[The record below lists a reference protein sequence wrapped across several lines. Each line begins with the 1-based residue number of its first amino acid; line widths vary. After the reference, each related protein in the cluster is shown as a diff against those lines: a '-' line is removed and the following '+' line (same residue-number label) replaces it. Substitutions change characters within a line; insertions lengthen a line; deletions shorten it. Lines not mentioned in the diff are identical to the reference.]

1 MANTTRS
8 RTAPLP
14 RRVPKRPAGPAA
26 AAAAV
31 SAPAPA
37 GPVRAAAPAE
47 PRTGPQP
54 AGPRV
59 SAAHRLRPAR
69 WRAGRLPVL
78 GVIAA
83 GAVGVALLWLS
94 NAPPVGGLGDALTG
108 AGDILGLLAGY
119 GVVVL
124 VALMARLP
132 PLERGIG
139 ASQLSR
145 WHAMGG
151 RYVISVIAAHAV
163 LITWGYAVTAHVN
176 VLSETASVLTTQPD
190 VLMATAGTG
199 LLTGVGITSAR
210 AVRRR
215 MSYEAWYYLHLY
227 AYLGIALAFA
237 HQFAVGGTFA
247 DSLSDRVFWSV
258 LYGIV
263 AALVIWYRILTPGRR
278 LARHHFRVAGLRQ
291 EAPDIM
297 SVYIAGEHLEE
308 LGAEPGQFF
317 RWRFL
322 SREHWWQSHPYSLS
336 AVPQPDVL
344 RITVKCRGDGSD
356 ALRRL
361 RPGTKVLAEGPY
373 GAFTPAPGRR
383 GVVLIAGGVG
393 ITPLRAM
400 FAALPDTAG
409 ERPGGI
415 TLVYRA
421 SHPRDIVFRRE
432 LDGIAATRGVVV
444 HYLTGSRRELGTDPL
459 SADNLARTVPGLHR
473 REAFVCGPPGMVDA
487 TIASLRAVGMP
498 RRRIHHE
505 SFDF

>member
-1 MANTTRS
+1 VANTIRS

-14 RRVPKRPAGPAA
+14 RPAPAPPPPAAPAGARPALWRAGPA
-26 AAAAV
+26 
-31 SAPAPA
+31 
-37 GPVRAAAPAE
+37 
-47 PRTGPQP
+47 Q
-54 AGPRV
+54 
-59 SAAHRLRPAR
+59 
-69 WRAGRLPVL
+69 VL

-83 GAVGVALLWLS
+83 GAVGVAALWLS
-94 NAPPVGGLGDALTG
+94 NAPPVTSLGDWLT
-108 AGDILGLLAGY
+108 AAANILGLLAGY

-132 PLERGIG
+132 PLERGLG
-139 ASQLSR
+139 TSQLSR
-145 WHAMGG
+145 WHGMGG
-151 RYVISVIAAHAV
+151 RYVLCVIAAHAV
-163 LITWGYAVTAHVN
+163 FVTWGYAVTAHVS
-176 VLSETASVLTTQPD
+176 VLSETASILTTQPD
-190 VLMATAGTG
+190 VLMATVGGA
-199 LLTGVGITSAR
+199 LLLAVGIVSAR
-210 AVRRR
+210 AIRRR
-215 MSYEAWYYLHLY
+215 MSYETWYYLHLY

-247 DSLSDRVFWSV
+247 GSLSNRVFWSV

-263 AALVIWYRILTPGRR
+263 AGLVIWYRIITPARR
-278 LARHHFRVAGLRQ
+278 LARHNFRVAGLRQ

-297 SVYIAGEHLEE
+297 SLYIAGEHLEE
-308 LGAEPGQFF
+308 LRAEPGQFF

-344 RITVKCRGDGSD
+344 RITVKCRGDGTD
-356 ALRRL
+356 ALRRV
-361 RPGTKVLAEGPY
+361 RPGTRVVAEGPY

-400 FAALPDTAG
+400 FAALPDTVG
-409 ERPGGI
+409 DRPGGI
-415 TLVYRA
+415 TLIYRA

-444 HYLTGSRRELGTDPL
+444 HYLTGSRRELGADPL
-459 SADNLARTVPGLHR
+459 EAASLTRIVPSLHR
-473 REAFVCGPPGMVDA
+473 REAYICGPPGMVD
-487 TIASLRAVGMP
+487 TVRASLRTAGMP

>member
-1 MANTTRS
+1 VANTIRS

-14 RRVPKRPAGPAA
+14 RPASSPPPPA
-26 AAAAV
+26 
-31 SAPAPA
+31 APA
-37 GPVRAAAPAE
+37 GARRAAAPAG
-47 PRTGPQP
+47 PGTAPQP
-54 AGPRV
+54 AVARPP
-59 SAAHRLRPAR
+59 AASRPAL
-69 WRAGRLPVL
+69 WRAGPRQVL

-83 GAVGVALLWLS
+83 GALGVAALWLS
-94 NAPPVGGLGDALTG
+94 NAPPVTSLGDALT
-108 AGDILGLLAGY
+108 AAANILGLLAGY

-132 PLERGIG
+132 PLERGLG
-139 ASQLSR
+139 TSQLSR
-145 WHAMGG
+145 WHGMGG
-151 RYVISVIAAHAV
+151 RYVLSVIAAHAV
-163 LITWGYAVTAHVN
+163 FVTWGYAVSAHVN
-176 VLSETASVLTTQPD
+176 VLSETASILTTQPD
-190 VLMATAGTG
+190 VLMATVGGA
-199 LLTGVGITSAR
+199 LLLAVGIVSAR
-210 AVRRR
+210 AIRRR
-215 MSYEAWYYLHLY
+215 MSYETWYYLHLY

-247 DSLSDRVFWSV
+247 GSLSNRVFWSV

-263 AALVIWYRILTPGRR
+263 AGLVIWYRIITPARR
-278 LARHHFRVAGLRQ
+278 LARHNFRVAGLRQ

-297 SVYIAGEHLEE
+297 SLYIAGEHLQE
-308 LGAEPGQFF
+308 LRAEPGQFF

-344 RITVKCRGDGSD
+344 RITVKCRGDGTD
-356 ALRRL
+356 ALRRV
-361 RPGTKVLAEGPY
+361 RPGTRVVAEGPY

-400 FAALPDTAG
+400 FAALPDTVG
-409 ERPGGI
+409 DRPGGI
-415 TLVYRA
+415 TLIYRA

-444 HYLTGSRRELGTDPL
+444 HYLTGSRRELGADPL
-459 SADNLARTVPGLHR
+459 AAASLTRLVPSLHR
-473 REAFVCGPPGMVDA
+473 REAYICGPPGMVD
-487 TIASLRAVGMP
+487 TVIASLRTAGMP

>member
-1 MANTTRS
+1 
-8 RTAPLP
+8 
-14 RRVPKRPAGPAA
+14 
-26 AAAAV
+26 
-31 SAPAPA
+31 
-37 GPVRAAAPAE
+37 
-47 PRTGPQP
+47 
-54 AGPRV
+54 
-59 SAAHRLRPAR
+59 
-69 WRAGRLPVL
+69 
-78 GVIAA
+78 VIVA
-83 GAVGVALLWLS
+83 GAVGVAVLWLS
-94 NAPPVGGLGDALTG
+94 NAPPVTSLGGALTG
-108 AGDILGLLAGY
+108 AGNILGLLAGY

-151 RYVISVIAAHAV
+151 RYVMGVIAGHALFV
-163 LITWGYAVTAHVN
+163 IVGYAVTAHVN
-176 VLSETASVLTTQPD
+176 VLSETASLMTTQPD
-190 VLMATAGTG
+190 VLMATVGAG
-199 LLTGVGITSAR
+199 LLLAVGIVSAR

-215 MSYEAWYYLHLY
+215 MSYETWYYLHLY

-247 DSLSDRVFWSV
+247 GSLSNRVAWSA
-258 LYGIV
+258 LYGAV
-263 AALVIWYRILTPGRR
+263 GALVVWYRVITPARR
-278 LARHHFRVAGLRQ
+278 LARHNFRVAGLRL
-291 EAPDIM
+291 EAPGIM
-297 SVYIAGEHLEE
+297 SLYIAGEHLEE
-308 LGAEPGQFF
+308 LRAEPGQFF

-344 RITVKCRGDGSD
+344 RITVKCRGDGTD
-356 ALRRL
+356 ALRRV
-361 RPGTKVLAEGPY
+361 RPGTRVVAEGPY

-409 ERPGGI
+409 QRPGGI
-415 TLVYRA
+415 TLIYRA

-444 HYLTGSRRELGTDPL
+444 HYLTGSRRELGADPL
-459 SADNLARTVPGLHR
+459 AAASLTRIVPGLHR
-473 REAFVCGPPGMVDA
+473 REAYICGPPGMVD
-487 TIASLRAVGMP
+487 TVRASLRTAGMP